1 MSLHSPRPVLRPL
14 RAAALA
20 PALLAFALVP
30 AFAAPAAPAMPA
42 APSPGDTMA
51 LLFADRSFGGAGE
64 GGLTWRLE
72 RHGPAAEGFRPI
84 TGGRLTLGPATDPA
98 DGKPLLE
105 LREASEGLDRVVA
118 RYPATGVDPVLIY
131 FLENA
136 TRGMAAIAGGN
147 PDYIRNRI
155 KEALRRGGA
164 VIDRGDGGRTVI
176 LTPFAGDPNAPRMA
190 GFDRLTLVLGL
201 GPDPGAPIRSLEAE
215 APGTGYALRLVED
228 RP

>member
-1 MSLHSPRPVLRPL
+1 MSLHIPRPVLGPL
-14 RAAALA
+14 RPAALA
-20 PALLAFALVP
+20 PALLVLTLAP
-30 AFAAPAAPAMPA
+30 AFAAPTAPAMPA
-42 APSPGDTMA
+42 APSPGDTMT
-51 LLFADRSFGGAGE
+51 LLFADRSFGDAGA

-136 TRGMAAIAGGN
+136 TRGMAAIAGGFAWLAVVA
-147 PDYIRNRI
+147 
-155 KEALRRGGA
+155 ALNMALALYYYAAIVAEMYFHEPERTKA
-164 VIDRGDGGRTVI
+164 VAAR
-176 LTPFAGDPNAPRMA
+176 A
-190 GFDRLTLVLGL
+190 
-201 GPDPGAPIRSLEAE
+201 
-215 APGTGYALRLVED
+215 GYAWAIGLCTAGTIAFGAIPTLALSVAQLGSSMLR
-228 RP
+228 